1 MILIMYHKCQYFIYK
16 INQSY
21 FSRSESDSYLWTEEV
36 LLIKLLH
43 MELEST
49 NYVITHQTTFFNPK

>member
-1 MILIMYHKCQYFIYK
+1 MLIFLYK

-21 FSRSESDSYLWTEEV
+21 FSRSESDSYLGTEEV
-36 LLIKLLH
+36 LLINLLH